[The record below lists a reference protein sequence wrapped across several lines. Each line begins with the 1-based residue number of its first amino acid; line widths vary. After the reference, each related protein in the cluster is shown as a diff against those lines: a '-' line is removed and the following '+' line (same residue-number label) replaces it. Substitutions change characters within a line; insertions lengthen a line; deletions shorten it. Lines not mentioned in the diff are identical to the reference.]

1 MVGDG
6 QPDGVRIHSVYQS
19 VEARDAMVASGMESG
34 MNDGY
39 NRLDELLAR
48 LVPVA

>member
-1 MVGDG
+1 
-6 QPDGVRIHSVYQS
+6 
-19 VEARDAMVASGMESG
+19 MVASGMESG